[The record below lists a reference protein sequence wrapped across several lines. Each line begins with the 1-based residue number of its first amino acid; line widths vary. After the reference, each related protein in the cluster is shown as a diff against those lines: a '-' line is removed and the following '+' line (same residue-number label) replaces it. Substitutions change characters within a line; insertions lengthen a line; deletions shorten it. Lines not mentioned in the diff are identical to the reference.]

1 MSLQS
6 RIDEELTKDDANLHE
21 ELGHKIYVSVKTPY
35 RCVHIRRYYKKWSPA
50 TCTSS
55 MFPTRDGITFKRR
68 DWDQVKSVALL
79 LARNHAN
86 IFTDEIN
93 EALLCVVCL
102 TNQRSVVLKPCRHF
116 GICQN
121 CSKSLERCPIC
132 RSAIDEKHEVYFS

>member
-1 MSLQS
+1 MRVEYFYATNRKLIVHKKKCGYFITINDVTGENSLTLLPKLWLKLMSLQS

-68 DWDQVKSVALL
+68 DWDQVESVALL
-79 LARNHAN
+79 LA
-86 IFTDEIN
+86 
-93 EALLCVVCL
+93 
-102 TNQRSVVLKPCRHF
+102 
-116 GICQN
+116 
-121 CSKSLERCPIC
+121 
-132 RSAIDEKHEVYFS
+132 